1 MQLKRTDLAI
11 EAHEM
16 LMEAAQ
22 ELSGVSV
29 QQEDKGGAHIARV
42 SIETLRAQTQMGKP
56 IGRYITVEFP
66 EADLSEGDAYEALC
80 KVVAEELSSLLSLQK
95 NSKILVVGLGNR
107 NITPDA
113 LGPKVIE
120 KLVVTRHLF
129 SYMPEVLSDGMR
141 SVCAIAPGV
150 LGLTGMET
158 EEVIR
163 GVVDKVRPDAVIV
176 VDALAARS
184 TARISATVQIC
195 DTGISPGAGVGNKR
209 KALDKGSLG
218 VPVIAVG
225 VPTVIDAVTISADVL
240 ESASKNGEDT
250 AESLSAALSEMDAE
264 AKQDWLRRSVPGE
277 LSGFIVTPKDVD
289 LLLDRV
295 SKLVA
300 NGINFAL
307 HQNLSFEDIALYT
320 S

>member
-1 MQLKRTDLAI
+1 
-11 EAHEM
+11 
-16 LMEAAQ
+16 
-22 ELSGVSV
+22 
-29 QQEDKGGAHIARV
+29 
-42 SIETLRAQTQMGKP
+42 
-56 IGRYITVEFP
+56 
-66 EADLSEGDAYEALC
+66 
-80 KVVAEELSSLLSLQK
+80 
-95 NSKILVVGLGNR
+95 
-107 NITPDA
+107 
-113 LGPKVIE
+113 
-120 KLVVTRHLF
+120 
-129 SYMPEVLSDGMR
+129 VLSDVMR

>member
-218 VPVIAVG
+218 VPVIPLAY
-225 VPTVIDAVTISADVL
+225 P
-240 ESASKNGEDT
+240 
-250 AESLSAALSEMDAE
+250 
-264 AKQDWLRRSVPGE
+264 P
-277 LSGFIVTPKDVD
+277 
-289 LLLDRV
+289 
-295 SKLVA
+295 
-300 NGINFAL
+300 
-307 HQNLSFEDIALYT
+307 
-320 S
+320 